1 MITNHNI
8 DHGKAFDWGLASAD
22 YARYRDIY
30 PEEFYRKILSL
41 GLCVKGQKVL
51 DLGTNTYVL
60 PRHRS
65 ILAIQRGEI
74 GVGTRSSRLS
84 RLCPRNV
91 FCSAFRDDSEFKEEI
106 EDFSDPHY
114 FFHKTDLNFRLL
126 TSIFTH
132 DILNFRKESETGG
145 SP

>member
-1 MITNHNI
+1 MITNDNI

-51 DLGTNTYVL
+51 DLGTGTGVL

-65 ILAIQRGEI
+65 ILPVRRRERSM
-74 GVGTRSSRLS
+74 GTRSSRLS
-84 RLCPRNV
+84 RLCPRNI
-91 FCSAFRDDSEFKEEI
+91 FRSALCDDSEPAKEVKKQNI
-106 EDFSDPHY
+106 FNSTFIY
-114 FFHKTDLNFRLL
+114 FF
-126 TSIFTH
+126 
-132 DILNFRKESETGG
+132 
-145 SP
+145 P